1 MQRGIEELRY
11 KQALPLDVK
20 VAMTKNRIREW
31 VKEFSTEGVYVSFSG
46 GKDSTVLLHI
56 VRSMYPTMPAVFIDT
71 GLEYPEIREFVKG
84 FENVEWI
91 KPKMNFKKVIDQYGY
106 PFISKELSAVIG
118 GGQKALEILKED
130 GCDITDRNIV
140 VSECAKRFK
149 KSKGEWRRLAQCYGA
164 VTDNNVI
171 KAELKEDEKG
181 RYSTIPKKYEFLIHA
196 PFRISEKCCNVM
208 KKAPA
213 HEYGRITGRVPITA
227 QMAEESRLRTVAW
240 LNNGCNAF
248 EAQYKVSNPMAFWK
262 EQDVLKYIKANNIPI
277 ASVYGDIVYVDEA
290 GNEYETVIDDT
301 DAKMATTGCDRT
313 GCMFCGYGCQL
324 EKGVGRFE
332 RMKQTHPKQ
341 YEYIMKPWGKGGLG
355 YKEIIDWMNENGNLN
370 IKY

>member
-1 MQRGIEELRY
+1 MERTIQELRY
-11 KQALPLDVK
+11 KQALPLKVK
-20 VAMTKNRIREW
+20 VKMTKNRIREW
-31 VKEFSTEGVYVSFSG
+31 VKEFGTEGVYVSFSG

-56 VRSMYPTMPAVFIDT
+56 ARGMYPDIPAVFIDT
-71 GLEYPEIREFVKG
+71 GLEYPEIRQFVKT

-91 KPKMNFKKVIDQYGY
+91 KPKMNFKQVIDKYGY

-118 GGQKALEILKED
+118 GGQRALEILRKD
-130 GCDITDRNIV
+130 GCDVTDRNTI

-164 VTDNNVI
+164 VTDDNVI
-171 KAELKEDEKG
+171 KPELKEEEKG
-181 RYSTIPKKYEFLIHA
+181 RYSQIPQKYEFLIQA
-196 PFRISEKCCNVM
+196 PFPISEKCCNVM

-227 QMAEESRLRTVAW
+227 QMADESRLRTVAW

-248 EAQYKVSNPMAFWK
+248 NAKYKTSNPMAFWTEK
-262 EQDVLKYIKANNIPI
+262 DVLKYIKENNLPI
-277 ASVYGDIVYVDEA
+277 ASVYGDIVYIDDD
-290 GNEYETVIDDT
+290 GNQYEEVIDDSGV
-301 DAKMATTGCDRT
+301 KMTTTGLKRT

-324 EKGVGRFE
+324 EKGKGRFE
-332 RMKQTHPKQ
+332 LMKETHPKQ
-341 YEYIMKPWGKGGLG
+341 YEYIMKPWEDGGLN

-370 IKY
+370 IRY